1 MYHKPLLIVGIDP
14 GITVGYAVLD
24 IRGKVIKLRS
34 SKQLE
39 LNSLISEIHSIG
51 RVLLVGVD
59 KMNSPSLVY
68 KFATKLGA
76 KLVSPKNDMRT
87 MEKNILTKGLEFA
100 NDHERDSLASALFAY
115 KEHNQLLKKIDK
127 FAEAHNKRE
136 LADEITSLVVLKGIS
151 IQEASDMLEEPEE
164 EKAVKRIIEQ
174 KQYTEED
181 FLDLYSKMKK
191 LRRDFSLLRRYN
203 DSLKDEIT
211 RLKGEKRYILGITN
225 RTDKRSEEKLEFKER
240 RIQTYDSQM
249 RLKDEA
255 IKLLKQRIIALS
267 CFLSNLDENYLLK
280 KLDNLGYNEFELKNP
295 LLNIQRGDILLVND
309 ITVYSEK
316 TIQQLRNKVSII
328 IYRNGRAKSD
338 LPFILVRS
346 DELSLN
352 EEEHFALANKKEL
365 DKKTSSYELLRK
377 IIKDYK
383 NEISA

>member
-59 KMNSPSLVY
+59 KMNNPAMVY
-68 KFATKLGA
+68 KFAVKVGA
-76 KLVSPKNDMRT
+76 KLVSPKTDMKV
-87 MEKNILTKGLEFA
+87 MDKNILTKGLEFK

-115 KEHNQLLKKIDK
+115 GEHNQLLKKIDK
-127 FAEAHNKRE
+127 FVETNNKRE
-136 LADEITSLVVLKGIS
+136 LADKIISLVILRGIS

-164 EKAVKRIIEQ
+164 EKAVKKIIEQ

-181 FLDLYSKMKK
+181 FLDLYGKLKK
-191 LRRDFSLLRRYN
+191 LRRDFSLLRGYN

-249 RLKDEA
+249 RIRDEA
-255 IKLLKQRIIALS
+255 IRLLKQRIIALS
-267 CFLSNLDENYLLK
+267 CFLSDLDENYLIK
-280 KLDNLGYNEFELKNP
+280 KMDNLGYNEFELKNQ

-316 TIQQLRNKVSII
+316 TVQQLRNKVSTI